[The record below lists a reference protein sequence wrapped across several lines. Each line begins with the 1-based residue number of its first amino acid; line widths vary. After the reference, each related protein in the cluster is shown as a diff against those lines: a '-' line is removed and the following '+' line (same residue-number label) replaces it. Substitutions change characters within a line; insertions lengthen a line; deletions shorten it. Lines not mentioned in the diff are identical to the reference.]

1 MALWSSRPSQLWEM
15 VLERWGVPF
24 GVVCDFFRLGEL
36 HDAIQG
42 ACEIEPRRARWS
54 EASADIRALRRI
66 GRDGPLSIPKESEL
80 LFAESLRVAYVQN
93 DNSGNVRL
101 VKRGT
106 SNAGRDDVA
115 AALVLAAG
123 AWDRYFAGRDDE
135 ASDDLYGFVAR

>member
-1 MALWSSRPSQLWEM
+1 MRRLRLRLASLTLPSRKSAIRVGGGVYQRLVDRGLLGIADGLMVQPPSQLWDM

-80 LFAESLRVAYVQN
+80 LFAESL
-93 DNSGNVRL
+93 SGGIRA
-101 VKRGT
+101 KR
-106 SNAGRDDVA
+106 
-115 AALVLAAG
+115 
-123 AWDRYFAGRDDE
+123 
-135 ASDDLYGFVAR
+135 